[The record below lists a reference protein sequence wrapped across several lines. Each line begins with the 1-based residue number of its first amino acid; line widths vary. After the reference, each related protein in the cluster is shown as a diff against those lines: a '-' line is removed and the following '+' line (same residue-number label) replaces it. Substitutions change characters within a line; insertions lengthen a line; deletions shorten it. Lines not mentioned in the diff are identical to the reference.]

1 MYLMK
6 FGTVT
11 IVISVLFIQFSLLF
25 TSYHMNSDYFLIS
38 IFLILF
44 SSLVWGIYI
53 RQNYQIIAFA
63 FMPLLLNA
71 HQHDFIFLEIVFS
84 FLICFFSISIFV
96 ASTFILGVDYLFKYE
111 FLNLFVFTPSICWF
125 IFKVSSSF
133 EEKNIFK
140 NLIKTAQQIGISK
153 KDVKYKRRTF
163 YFHNYDI
170 YNYVLLIS
178 LLIIFSIDNGFIPYI
193 LGLLLLYTINK
204 ATRFLDDE
212 TIFTSLFILIS
223 FIIPNYEMNSISI
236 SLIFLL
242 LNPFPFLIVYP
253 YCKHDFDE
261 IPVVKPFNMKEIYDA
276 TKSFLSKIDSNDPLL
291 ICYSDPNNNY
301 SKCFDG
307 YGYHY
312 ILLIHYI
319 RNRSHAPVLPD
330 WFSIYEESKN
340 NDLSLWGL
348 SEHEVVKNLKKINS
362 KYFLHINDGRDNC
375 KWLKNSKSYRLISK
389 IDTNQFQN
397 SFEGINWPNENP
409 KFELYSY
416 IDKDNLGFKTSAV
429 LN

>member
-1 MYLMK
+1 MRK
-6 FGTVT
+6 
-11 IVISVLFIQFSLLF
+11 
-25 TSYHMNSDYFLIS
+25 
-38 IFLILF
+38 
-44 SSLVWGIYI
+44 
-53 RQNYQIIAFA
+53 
-63 FMPLLLNA
+63 
-71 HQHDFIFLEIVFS
+71 
-84 FLICFFSISIFV
+84 
-96 ASTFILGVDYLFKYE
+96 
-111 FLNLFVFTPSICWF
+111 
-125 IFKVSSSF
+125 
-133 EEKNIFK
+133 
-140 NLIKTAQQIGISK
+140 
-153 KDVKYKRRTF
+153 
-163 YFHNYDI
+163 
-170 YNYVLLIS
+170 
-178 LLIIFSIDNGFIPYI
+178 
-193 LGLLLLYTINK
+193 
-204 ATRFLDDE
+204 
-212 TIFTSLFILIS
+212 
-223 FIIPNYEMNSISI
+223 
-236 SLIFLL
+236 
-242 LNPFPFLIVYP
+242 
-253 YCKHDFDE
+253 
-261 IPVVKPFNMKEIYDA
+261 IYDA

-291 ICYSDPNNNY
+291 IYSDPNNNY